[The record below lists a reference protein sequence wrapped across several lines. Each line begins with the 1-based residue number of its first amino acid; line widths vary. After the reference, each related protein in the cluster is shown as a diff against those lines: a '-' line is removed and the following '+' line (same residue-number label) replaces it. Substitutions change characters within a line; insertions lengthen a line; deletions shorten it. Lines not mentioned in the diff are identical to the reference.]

1 MIERS
6 NRILALDTAR
16 KRNITHIQNYVKNT
30 GYLTREETACLDHEK
45 DLFYV
50 VGSHHDELNQLQPL
64 MGGITRI
71 AYKVFG
77 KVIIKDL
84 HGRVRLLNFLAV
96 ASL

>member
-1 MIERS
+1 MS
-6 NRILALDTAR
+6 
-16 KRNITHIQNYVKNT
+16 KYT
-30 GYLTREETACLDHEK
+30 GHLTREETAYLDHEK

-50 VGSHHDELNQLQPL
+50 AGSHHHELSQLQPL

-77 KVIIKDL
+77 KVIIKDV
-84 HGRVRLLNFLAV
+84 HRRIRLLIFLAV